1 MIRWIIQCSVYDERS
16 PLINPFS
23 FSGVDFTQ
31 SPNVSSSEWWTTA
44 VQTLTWIS
52 PQNCRHNRDQVRR
65 MLSPIVPYSKFDHIF
80 GLKTYCYINNLSSGG
95 LIGKLPYGYNYWSI
109 CFVGKPVLVMTHL
122 TVCQTN
128 CHVFWP
134 HLHVLKG
141 QFIHLHAQMECQ
153 TCYFLEY
160 TLLKLHFFLKWLYR
174 LENDKKNNDQKSSCV
189 LYSKSLNILYFTHVL
204 LNLRCN
210 RVLSMFFF

>member
-1 MIRWIIQCSVYDERS
+1 MFSPQREFLCPWLFHSCPKLRWRLRSSWLWVAGLLNSCNFCLQIQMIRWIIQCSVYDERS

-128 CHVFWP
+128 CHVFYRIFTVYSFACSNGMSNLLFSW
-134 HLHVLKG
+134 
-141 QFIHLHAQMECQ
+141 IH
-153 TCYFLEY
+153 TFKI
-160 TLLKLHFFLKWLYR
+160 TLFF
-174 LENDKKNNDQKSSCV
+174 
-189 LYSKSLNILYFTHVL
+189 
-204 LNLRCN
+204 
-210 RVLSMFFF
+210 